1 MVPPSA
7 MESGGSSA
15 MASRMR
21 VVTSDRKS
29 TRLNSSHLVISYAVF
44 CFGTDEHTALL
55 YLYYNVLSWRVPV
68 AGARY
73 SIERKARTHDP
84 PLFSGAVLLS
94 LCFFFNHKAP
104 AQPPPSS
111 PTPPPPA

>member
-44 CFGTDEHTALL
+44 CFGKNPCSNLGHVVSDLRDFQLRGHLVADARQFAILFEGLD
-55 YLYYNVLSWRVPV
+55 PV
-68 AGARY
+68 AHIVVGQGC
-73 SIERKARTHDP
+73 P
-84 PLFSGAVLLS
+84 PFL
-94 LCFFFNHKAP
+94 
-104 AQPPPSS
+104 
-111 PTPPPPA
+111 